1 MRFIY
6 KLKFVFP
13 AILFV
18 AALVFTADAQV
29 ENDEIAKLN
38 KELVGQ
44 YTSGS
49 YDAALITASKLV
61 DLSRQKFGKDDL
73 ATAEAWKNKGI
84 VENAKG
90 STKEAETS
98 FEKAVDIFE
107 KHPTMNEKSGSSFAD
122 VLETLGGIKMRR
134 QMIEGES
141 NMKLA
146 LKWREKSNGPD
157 AAQTATPLA
166 SLANISFWQRDY
178 KKSAELFTRALANL
192 AKAKTD
198 ASEDITVIY
207 YRAQCAYRKAKME
220 TDFESIKRD
229 YESKAEFVITTKPA
243 DRKAKLIH
251 GGVLNGKALS
261 LPKPRYPAEAR
272 QANAQGTVEVSVLIS
287 ETGSVLSACAA
298 NNAHPA
304 LMENSEISAYNSK
317 FSPTTLQGSPVKVS
331 GRITYNFRRN

>member
-1 MRFIY
+1 MRSFFN
-6 KLKFVFP
+6 LKFVSL
-13 AILFV
+13 AIVFI
-18 AALVFTADAQV
+18 AALSFTGRAQV

-38 KELVGQ
+38 KELVSQ
-44 YTSGS
+44 YTNGS
-49 YDAALITASKLV
+49 YDAALATATKIVELSGQKLGKN
-61 DLSRQKFGKDDL
+61 DLV
-73 ATAEAWKNKGI
+73 TAEAWKNKGI

-90 STKEAETS
+90 SSKEAESS

-107 KHPTMNEKSGSSFAD
+107 KHPDMNKTTGSSFAD

-134 QMIEGES
+134 QMIDGES

-157 AAQTATPLA
+157 AVQTATPLA

-178 KKSAELFTRALANL
+178 KKSVEYFTRALSNL
-192 AKAKTD
+192 AKAKTN
-198 ASEDITVIY
+198 AGEDITVVY
-207 YRAQCAYRKAKME
+207 YRTKCAYRKAKME
-220 TDFESIKRD
+220 REFESIKSE
-229 YESKAEFVITTKPA
+229 YESKAEFVAPQKPA

-251 GGVLNGKALS
+251 GGVLNGKALD
-261 LPKPRYPAEAR
+261 LVKPRYPAEAR
-272 QANAQGTVEVSVLIS
+272 QANAQGTVEVDVLIS

-304 LMENSEISAYNSK
+304 LMESSEISAYNSK
-317 FSPTTLQGSPVKVS
+317 FSPTTLKGSPVKVS